1 MTRPIAIAALPKIV
15 FCCLL
20 LVLAACAGLARA
32 GGESPPSRAAVK
44 GCRWQHL
51 SDAKVGLAVWVQQ
64 CEFDA
69 RKITFSLRGRGLV
82 LHYSDGG
89 DEETLVEVHA
99 LEAGESLEAGMRRLW
114 AVGVSPAEL
123 EHCKLAPYRDSV
135 PPAGVRRY
143 TFLPDAAYAKQLEA
157 GTDPGD
163 IPEPPCGER
172 GFAPD
177 GVQYFETHPNS
188 KVRAFLFVQAGQDEP
203 LFDEQS
209 LQLLGADIPTAH

>member
-1 MTRPIAIAALPKIV
+1 LFPPAGARRRCRLRQVGRRIAPRTRAGQGLQ
-15 FCCLL
+15 
-20 LVLAACAGLARA
+20 LAAPVRC
-32 GGESPPSRAAVK
+32 
-44 GCRWQHL
+44 
-51 SDAKVGLAVWVQQ
+51 
-64 CEFDA
+64 DA
-69 RKITFSLRGRGLV
+69 RKITFSLRGAGLV

-114 AVGVSPAEL
+114 AAGASPAER
-123 EHCKLAPYRDSV
+123 EHCKLEPYRDST
-135 PPAGVRRY
+135 PPAGVKRY
-143 TFLPDAAYAKQLEA
+143 TFLPDATYAKQLEA

-209 LQLLGADIPTAH
+209 LQLLGADTPAAR